1 MLPAPDDQSEAP
13 MTALLDY
20 LLANPILLIPL
31 LLLVATLVFAILKK
45 LLKVAAIVLIA
56 GAMYT
61 FLMEYMSGGI

>member
-1 MLPAPDDQSEAP
+1 
-13 MTALLDY
+13 MTALFDF

-45 LLKVAAIVLIA
+45 LLKVAAIVVIA
-56 GAMYT
+56 GTMYT